1 MNIEREID
9 PRAKHAVRVDTDIFP
24 NRLAVYCR
32 NTRASGRFI
41 FAVAPCG
48 QLNSRALVSRHLRS
62 RQNEIA
68 MNTTRTRIPDR
79 EGIIRSF
86 VALKAN
92 NYTRRE

>member
-32 NTRASGRFI
+32 NTRASFI

-48 QLNSRALVSRHLRS
+48 QLNSRAPDSRHLRS